1 MNKTVLGVDIG
12 GTHMRLAM
20 VDEQGRVLHHLKE
33 KTLIQEGAGQTAERL
48 RDECRAFIG
57 QAAAEGSRVVAM
69 GLGVAGKIDRIRGK
83 VLFSPNLPALNG
95 YPLATELQREL
106 GIPVVLENDA
116 NAYGLGEHWA
126 RRGQGI
132 ANWIGLTLGTG
143 VGGCLILE
151 QRLWRG
157 DDLGCVAEIG
167 HMIVDPQGPRCACGA
182 RGCLEAHAS
191 ARALWQS
198 VGQAVARGELTAG
211 PLFEHWQARALDA
224 AAVYSCAQQG
234 DELARRL
241 FDRMGWA
248 LGLALANL
256 FTVLGIRHAII
267 GGGVSAAWDLFIG
280 PLRRSVE
287 EHCMMMPVQNLLI
300 QRSLLGDEA
309 ALLGAA
315 RLAWQQGG

>member
-1 MNKTVLGVDIG
+1 MKKTVLGVDLG
-12 GTHMRLAM
+12 GTHMRLAV
-20 VDEQGRVLHHLKE
+20 VDEQGRVLHQMKG
-33 KTLIQEGAGQTAERL
+33 KTLIQEGAGQTAARL
-48 RDECRAFIG
+48 RDECRAFVD
-57 QAAAEGSRVVAM
+57 QVAAGGSTVVAI
-69 GLGVAGKIDRIRGK
+69 GLGVAGRIDRIHGK
-83 VLFSPNLPALNG
+83 VVFSPNLPALNG

-116 NAYGLGEHWA
+116 NVYGLGEHWA
-126 RRGQGI
+126 GRGRGI
-132 ANWIGLTLGTG
+132 ANWIGVTLGTG

-151 QRLWRG
+151 QRLWQG
-157 DDLGCVAEIG
+157 DGLGCVAEIG
-167 HMIVDPQGPRCACGA
+167 HTIVDPRGPRCACGA

-191 ARALWQS
+191 ASALWQS

-224 AAVYSCAQQG
+224 TAVYSCAQQG
-234 DELARRL
+234 DALARRL

-267 GGGVSAAWDLFIG
+267 GGGVSASWDMFIG
-280 PLRRSVE
+280 PLRRSIE
-287 EHCMMMPVQNLLI
+287 EHCMMMPVQDLVI
-300 QRSLLGDEA
+300 QRSQLGDTA

-315 RLAWQQGG
+315 RLAWQEGD